1 MEGMMVNVPEEYRIL
16 KETTRKFVERELDPY
31 WEEVEEKEAVPERL
45 AKKMRE
51 LGYFGLT
58 IPVEYGGSG
67 LGTFPFCLVTE
78 ELAKTH
84 KGFKLL
90 VNTNNGI
97 GSKGLVLAGTEE
109 QKRKYLPALARGEK
123 IAAFALTEPEAGS
136 DAANVQTTAVKDG
149 DYYVLNGL
157 KHFITHGPIA
167 DLYTVFAATDRKLK
181 GQGGITAFVVEKG
194 TPGLK
199 VGRVQKTMGSNFPQ
213 QSEVIFEECRVPAA
227 NLLGKLGYGFEITTQ
242 TLQSGRLVM
251 GATCVGTAEKLLQLC
266 IEYSRQRVQ
275 FGRPIAERQGIQFM
289 LADMGTE
296 AYAAKAMVYEAA
308 QRKDQNLDVRR
319 ESSMIKLF
327 ATEMVG
333 RVADKAVQIF
343 GGMGYMRELPIER
356 FYREVRIYRI
366 AEGTSEIQRWMVGRD
381 LLKNGF

>member
-1 MEGMMVNVPEEYRIL
+1 MQGMLVNVPEEYRIL
-16 KETTRKFVERELDPY
+16 KETTRKLVERELDPC
-31 WEEVEEKEAVPERL
+31 WEEVEEKEAIPERL
-45 AKKMRE
+45 ANKMKE

-109 QKRKYLPALARGEK
+109 QKRKYLPPLARGEK

-136 DAANVQTTAVKDG
+136 DAANVQTSAVKDG

-199 VGRVQKTMGSNFPQ
+199 MGRVQKTMGSNFPH
-213 QSEVIFEECRVPAA
+213 QSEVIFEDCRVPAA
-227 NLLGKLGYGFEITTQ
+227 NLLGKLGYGFEITAQ

-266 IEYSRQRVQ
+266 IDYSKQRVQ
-275 FGRPIAERQGIQFM
+275 FGRPIAERQAIQFM

-296 AYAAKAMVYEAA
+296 IYATKAMVYEAA
-308 QRKDQNLDVRR
+308 QRKDQNMDVRR

-327 ATEMVG
+327 GSEMVG

-366 AEGTSEIQRWMVGRD
+366 AEGTSEIQRWMIGRD
-381 LLKNGF
+381 LLKNGY